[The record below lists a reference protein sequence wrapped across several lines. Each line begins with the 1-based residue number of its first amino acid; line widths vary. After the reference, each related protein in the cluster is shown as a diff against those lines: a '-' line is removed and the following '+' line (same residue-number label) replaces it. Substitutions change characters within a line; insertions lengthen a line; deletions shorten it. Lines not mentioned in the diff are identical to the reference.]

1 MSSNV
6 IESDWSMTS
15 VQQGMDSKREYHPEF
30 LVANNKADLGWFN
43 KEKLNLFFIYFK
55 RFY

>member
-1 MSSNV
+1 MPSDV

-43 KEKLNLFFIYFK
+43 KEKLTLFFFNLF
-55 RFY
+55 

>member
-1 MSSNV
+1 VSSNV

-30 LVANNKADLGWFN
+30 LVTNKKADLGWFN
-43 KEKLNLFFIYFK
+43 KEKLTLFFIYFK